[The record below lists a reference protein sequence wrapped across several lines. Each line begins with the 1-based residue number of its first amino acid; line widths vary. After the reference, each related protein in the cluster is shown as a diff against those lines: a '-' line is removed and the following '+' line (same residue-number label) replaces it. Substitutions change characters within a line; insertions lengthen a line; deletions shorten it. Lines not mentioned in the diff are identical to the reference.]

1 MNLLNP
7 PSLSSLID
15 VVFLLLAYFVLTAA
29 FALPERSL
37 TPAISVD
44 GQGADDSA
52 EVEPQIV
59 QVRTQR
65 GQLVY
70 QLGAQTHSTL
80 ESLRLALRQL
90 PQDPGLVIKAEAGTP
105 FGAGAA
111 AIQAGRDVGFQDITF
126 GRQMETNLDWGLA
139 GWLVVGDAG
148 CIGLCVRR
156 AGGIGRN

>member
-1 MNLLNP
+1 MNLNRRRRESVES

-15 VVFLLLAYFVLTAA
+15 VVFLLLAYFVLTAS

-80 ESLRLALRQL
+80 ESLRSALRQL

-111 AIQAGRDVGFQDITF
+111 AIQAGRDVGFQDIT
-126 GRQMETNLDWGLA
+126 WSA
-139 GWLVVGDAG
+139 VGDES
-148 CIGLCVRR
+148 
-156 AGGIGRN
+156 

>member
-1 MNLLNP
+1 MNLNHCRRESVES

-15 VVFLLLAYFVLTAA
+15 VVFLLLAYFVPAAA

-59 QVRTQR
+59 RVRTQR

-80 ESLRLALRQL
+80 ESLRSALRQL
-90 PQDPGLVIKAEAGTP
+90 PPDPGLVIKAEAGTP
-105 FGAGAA
+105 FGASAA
-111 AIQAGRDVGFQDITF
+111 ASKPGVMWASRTSP
-126 GRQMETNLDWGLA
+126 GRQMETNLD
-139 GWLVVGDAG
+139 
-148 CIGLCVRR
+148 
-156 AGGIGRN
+156 

>member
-1 MNLLNP
+1 MNLNRRRRATSDS

-29 FALPERSL
+29 FASPERSL

-44 GQGADDSA
+44 GQGAHSSA

-59 QVRTQR
+59 RVRIKL

-70 QLGAQTHSTL
+70 QLGAQDHSTL
-80 ESLRLALRQL
+80 ESLRSALRQL

-105 FGAGAA
+105 FGAGAG
-111 AIQAGRDVGFQDITF
+111 AIQAGRDVGFQNITWSA
-126 GRQMETNLDWGLA
+126 D
-139 GWLVVGDAG
+139 GDES
-148 CIGLCVRR
+148 
-156 AGGIGRN
+156 